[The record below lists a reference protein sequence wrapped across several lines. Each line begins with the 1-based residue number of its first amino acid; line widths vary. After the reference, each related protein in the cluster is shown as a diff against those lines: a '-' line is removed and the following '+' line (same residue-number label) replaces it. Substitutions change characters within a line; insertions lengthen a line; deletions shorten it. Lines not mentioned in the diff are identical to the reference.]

1 MASTMARVDVTKIPW
16 DVLMANMVWRQ
27 GEHVTL
33 VGPTGCGKTTVA
45 LAMLEKRQWICVLA
59 TKPRDPL
66 IKSLPKQGFKVI
78 DRWPP
83 PDYLRKVVLWPKISA
98 LGDMA
103 SQKREIQRAMA
114 MMYRSGGWC
123 VVGDELRYLTQTL
136 GLKREAEMYWLQGRS
151 LGISFVTATQRPAW
165 VPLEAY
171 DQATHLFLWR
181 ETDKRNLARLG
192 DIGGVDTDLIRH
204 VIPRLPKHDFLYIN
218 TRDATMCISNAKG

>member
-1 MASTMARVDVTKIPW
+1 MAR
-16 DVLMANMVWRQ
+16 MVWNQ

-45 LAMLEKRQWICVLA
+45 LAMLERRKYVCVIA

-66 IKSLPKQGFKVI
+66 IKSLPKQGYKVL

-83 PDYLRKVVLWPKISA
+83 PDYLKRVVLWPKISS
-98 LGDMA
+98 LGDKV
-103 SQKREIQRAMA
+103 SQRREIQRAMA
-114 MMYRSGGWC
+114 RMYRSGGWC
-123 VVGDELRYLTQTL
+123 VVADELRYLTQTL
-136 GLKREAEMYWLQGRS
+136 GLKSEAEMYWLQGRS
-151 LGISFVTATQRPAW
+151 LNLSFVTATQRPAW

-192 DIGGVDTDLIRH
+192 DIGGVDTEVIRYI
-204 VIPRLPKHDFLYIN
+204 IPQLPKHDFLYIN